1 MDAYLNEKSGKDLV
15 KQITRETGVR
25 LHECYQCGK
34 CSAGC
39 PMAHAMDLMPR
50 EVVHYMQLG
59 MMDEVLRSRTIWLC
73 ASCHTCVERCP
84 NDIDI
89 PSLIEKAR
97 QEAKARGTVAVREVD
112 LFNDIFMENVKL
124 FGKSQEVILE
134 GLYNV
139 TTGNFIQDMENVPHM
154 LSHKLIGIRP
164 LTVRDRGAVTKI
176 IKATMKNK
184 KKKRGAR

>member
-1 MDAYLNEKSGKDLV
+1 MDDCLNEKSGKNLI
-15 KQITRETGVR
+15 KQITRETGVV
-25 LHECYQCGK
+25 LHDCYQCGK

-59 MMDEVLRSRTIWLC
+59 MMDEVLKSKTIWLC
-73 ASCHTCVERCP
+73 ATCHTCVDRCP

-89 PSLIEKAR
+89 PSLMEKSR
-97 QEAKARGTVAVREVD
+97 QEAKRRGLVAVKEVD
-112 LFNDIFMENVKL
+112 RFNDIFMENVKL

-139 TTGNFIQDMENVPHM
+139 STGHFIQDMENVPHM
-154 LSHKLIGIRP
+154 LSHKLIGIKP
-164 LTVRDRGAVTKI
+164 VMIRDRGAVQKI
-176 IKATMKNK
+176 IRKTMKDK
-184 KKKRGAR
+184 KKK